1 MLGTEIV
8 AFGYIE
14 VEKSK
19 FHRYKNT
26 IFFEWYDILVS
37 NKISFTEKKYAIGYL
52 DENKVKPLTIIL
64 PKTNAYIRSYDDQ
77 NLEIKSCLK

>member
-1 MLGTEIV
+1 MRLKKVNFIAIKTL
-8 AFGYIE
+8 F
-14 VEKSK
+14 
-19 FHRYKNT
+19 
-26 IFFEWYDILVS
+26 FFEWYDILVS

>member
-1 MLGTEIV
+1 MLGTEII

-26 IFFEWYDILVS
+26 IFLNDMTYWY
-37 NKISFTEKKYAIGYL
+37 
-52 DENKVKPLTIIL
+52 LTRFLL
-64 PKTNAYIRSYDDQ
+64 PKKNTP
-77 NLEIKSCLK
+77 LVT

>member
-1 MLGTEIV
+1 MLGTEII

-26 IFFEWYDILVS
+26 TFLNDMTYWYLTRFLLP
-37 NKISFTEKKYAIGYL
+37 KKKYAIGYL